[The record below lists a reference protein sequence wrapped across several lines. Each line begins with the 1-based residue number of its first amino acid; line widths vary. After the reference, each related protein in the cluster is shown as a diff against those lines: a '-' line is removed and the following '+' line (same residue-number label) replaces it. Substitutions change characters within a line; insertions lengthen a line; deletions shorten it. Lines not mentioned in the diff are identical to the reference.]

1 MLELYHNDMSVCAQK
16 VRHLLHEKGLKWTSH
31 HMSLRHKEHTDP
43 AYLALNPNGVVPT
56 LVHDGASV
64 IESTIITE
72 YLEDCFSETSFRPAD
87 PVLRARMRLWTKQL
101 DDSIHAATAVATIS
115 VGIRKQYA
123 EVHSTQAEI
132 DEVLDAVPNPKWRA
146 LKRQLIEYGMA
157 HPSLPDALIRL
168 DRMLEDMQQVLA
180 REQWLVGDTMSLAD
194 IGFYPYVLRLDHLAL
209 GTLIHQRP
217 ALADWY
223 GRVSERPATRLAYE
237 GEWLNAKYVADL
249 TRNGTDARTA
259 VLGWIGQTGMA
270 DGPGVRA

>member
-16 VRHLLHEKGLKWTSH
+16 VRHLLHEKGLEWTSH

-64 IESTIITE
+64 VESTIITE
-72 YLEDCFSETSFRPAD
+72 YLEDCFCETSFRPAD
-87 PVLRARMRLWTKQL
+87 PVLRARMRHWTKQL

-115 VGIRKQYA
+115 IGIRKQYA
-123 EVHSTQAEI
+123 EVHGTQEEI

-146 LKRQLIEYGMA
+146 LKRQLIERGMA
-157 HPSLPDALIRL
+157 HPGLPDALIRL
-168 DRMLEDMQQVLA
+168 DRMLEDMQQALS
-180 REQWLVGDTMSLAD
+180 RGQWLVGDTMSLAD

-209 GTLIHQRP
+209 GTLIQNRP
-217 ALADWY
+217 ALAEWY
-223 GRVSERPATRLAYE
+223 RRMSARSATRLAYE

-249 TRNGTDARTA
+249 TCNGTEARPV
-259 VLGWIGQTGMA
+259 VLGWIRETGMA
-270 DGPGVRA
+270 DAAGARA